1 MRGWRAF
8 SLIFF
13 ALLAGMQFVQVASI
27 LVAFTVLDAQIEY
40 QRLSSLAI
48 LSTAIAISATV
59 TAFGIYKN
67 KTWTVRAGSITGIIL
82 FLYALY
88 EIAAEFF
95 LPNASSAGGFNQG
108 IVYGLFTFLAFW
120 LVRRKN

>member
-13 ALLAGMQFVQVASI
+13 ALLAGMQFVQAAGI
-27 LVAFTVLDAQIEY
+27 LVAFTALDAQIEY

-48 LSTAIAISATV
+48 LSTAIAISAAV

-67 KTWTVRAGSITGIIL
+67 KPWTVRAGSITGIIL

-88 EIAAEFF
+88 EIAGEFF